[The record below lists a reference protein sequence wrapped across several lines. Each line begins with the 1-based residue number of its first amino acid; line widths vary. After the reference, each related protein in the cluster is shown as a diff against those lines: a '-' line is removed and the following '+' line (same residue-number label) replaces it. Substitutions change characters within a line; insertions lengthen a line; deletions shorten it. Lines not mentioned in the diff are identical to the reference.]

1 MELSKSEESM
11 KLRLQLA
18 QSKSYLDMKDLM
30 LLTGYSYSTLKRRIE
45 SGSLKAIQ
53 EIKGGKLLFS
63 KEQIELWLKQGAR

>member
-63 KEQIELWLKQGAR
+63 KQQIELWLKQGAR